1 MSGIVGETVSVA
13 KLSFAQA
20 PIQHVASAAAITT
33 GATVETVSPLAPYI
47 AWMADG
53 AIIMGFL
60 LPLSLFALTL
70 LKIRSQIRGE

>member
-1 MSGIVGETVSVA
+1 MNEIASAAIQSVV
-13 KLSFAQA
+13 QA
-20 PIQHVASAAAITT
+20 PIKHVASAGAISV

-60 LPLSLFALTL
+60 LPLALFVHTL
-70 LKIRSQIRGE
+70 LKIKSQIRGR